1 MKIKSSFYALLV
13 LACTTLL
20 LGGCSAPQVKI
31 DLSSTAALNMNQDQE
46 PLPVVVNIYQL
57 SDKKAFENASF
68 EELWKS
74 DLTVL
79 SNSLLRKDTLTL
91 DPASQQ
97 KLVLE
102 KNDQARYVGIMAAFR
117 QQPDD
122 TWKILKKIDRSFLW
136 MDLSTTVTA
145 LLKEHRIEV
154 KN

>member
-145 LLKEHRIEV
+145 LLKEHHIEV

>member
-1 MKIKSSFYALLV
+1 MKIKSSFYVLLV
-13 LACTTLL
+13 LCTILL

-31 DLSSTAALNMNQDQE
+31 DLSSTAALNMNQDHE
-46 PLPVVVNIYQL
+46 PLPVVVNVYQL

-68 EELWKS
+68 GELWKS

-97 KLVLE
+97 KLVLQ

-122 TWKILKKIDRSFLW
+122 SWKIIKKIDRSFLW

-145 LLKEHRIEV
+145 LLNEHHIEV